1 MRVIGN
7 RILVKEIDHPQQ
19 TETGLYLPDTA
30 DRKFKMG
37 EVIEVGEGTEKEV
50 MKVVKGDTVYFTQYA
65 GDTVTIDGEEYK
77 VIKQD
82 DVLVIL

>member
-1 MRVIGN
+1 MKVLGN
-7 RILVKEIDHPQQ
+7 KILVREIDLPQQ

-30 DRKFKMG
+30 DRKYKMG
-37 EVIEVGEGTEKEV
+37 EVIEVGEGTDKEV

-65 GDTVTIDGEEYK
+65 GDTVTIEGEEYK

-82 DVLVIL
+82 DVLVVL